1 MSSCDRDRDRS
12 MLAPVNTTTDKG
24 VIEMSKFTRVLAVAG
39 VSGALAVGGAG
50 IAQASTDHGRQV
62 SPDRAQSTKLDRN
75 SRDRNHNGRDKGK
88 SKDKGKHKHD
98 HSHDHGKNH
107 K

>member
-1 MSSCDRDRDRS
+1 MSSCERDRDRS

-24 VIEMSKFTRVLAVAG
+24 VTIMNKLTRVLAVAG
-39 VSGALAVGGAG
+39 ISGALAVGGAG
-50 IAQASTDHGRQV
+50 VASASTDRGPQV
-62 SPDRAQSTKLDRN
+62 SPDKAQSTKLDRN

-88 SKDKGKHKHD
+88 SKDNGKHK
-98 HSHDHGKNH
+98 HDHGKNH